1 MDRKIEKICRKFG
14 IDGEYL
20 SYELLTNG
28 HINTTYK
35 VYFVRRGEV
44 KDYILQRIN
53 VYVFKNPEAV
63 MENIVKVTEYI
74 REKIKAT
81 GVSAKRYVLHY
92 QPTENGKYY
101 FVDEKDGFWRC
112 ARFIDDSVTFN
123 ITDNPTVIEEAG
135 KAFGEFQMYLADFP
149 VQDLNIVI
157 PHFHNTV
164 LRYETFE
171 NSVRRNETGRAD
183 GVKDEIQ
190 KYLSLKEIATK
201 MYKMQRAGELPL
213 KVTHNDTKCNNV
225 LFDKTTFRHLS
236 VIDLDTVMPGLVGFD
251 FGDAIRFTA
260 NTCDEDEKDVSIVKL
275 DMDKFEA
282 FTRGFLS
289 AVGQALSENEKNTLA
304 LGAVTMTVECGMR
317 FLTDYLDGDKY
328 FKISREEQ
336 NLDRARCQL
345 ALAEDM
351 ITRIDEMN
359 AVVDK
364 YCNGIYGGVRIIYDR
379 FNA

>member
-1 MDRKIEKICRKFG
+1 M
-14 IDGEYL
+14 
-20 SYELLTNG
+20 
-28 HINTTYK
+28 
-35 VYFVRRGEV
+35 
-44 KDYILQRIN
+44 
-53 VYVFKNPEAV
+53 
-63 MENIVKVTEYI
+63 
-74 REKIKAT
+74 
-81 GVSAKRYVLHY
+81 
-92 QPTENGKYY
+92 
-101 FVDEKDGFWRC
+101 DEKDGFWRC

-171 NSVRRNETGRAD
+171 NSVRRNDTGRAD
-183 GVKDEIQ
+183 GVKVEIQ

-260 NTCDEDEKDVSIVKL
+260 NTCDEDEKDVSTVKL

-289 AVGQALSENEKNTLA
+289 AVGQTLSENEKGTLA

-359 AVVDK
+359 KVVDK
-364 YCNGIYGGVRIIYDR
+364 YL
-379 FNA
+379 

>member
-123 ITDNPTVIEEAG
+123 ITDNMTVIEEAG

-225 LFDKTTFRHLS
+225 LFDKTTFKHLS

-364 YCNGIYGGVRIIYDR
+364 Y
-379 FNA
+379 F

>member
-171 NSVRRNETGRAD
+171 NSVRRNDTGRAV
-183 GVKDEIQ
+183 GVKVEIQ

-289 AVGQALSENEKNTLA
+289 AVGQTLSENEKNTLA

-359 AVVDK
+359 EVVDK
-364 YCNGIYGGVRIIYDR
+364 YL
-379 FNA
+379 

>member
-171 NSVRRNETGRAD
+171 NSVRRNDIDRAD
-183 GVKDEIQ
+183 GVKVEIQ

-289 AVGQALSENEKNTLA
+289 AVGQTLSENEKNTLA

-359 AVVDK
+359 EVVDK
-364 YCNGIYGGVRIIYDR
+364 YL
-379 FNA
+379 

>member
-28 HINTTYK
+28 HISTTYK

-364 YCNGIYGGVRIIYDR
+364 YL
-379 FNA
+379 

>member
-171 NSVRRNETGRAD
+171 NSVQRNDTGRAD
-183 GVKDEIQ
+183 GVKVEIQ

-225 LFDKTTFRHLS
+225 LFDKTTFGHLS

-289 AVGQALSENEKNTLA
+289 AVGQTLSENEKNTLA

-351 ITRIDEMN
+351 MTRLDEMN
-359 AVVDK
+359 EVVDK
-364 YCNGIYGGVRIIYDR
+364 YL
-379 FNA
+379 

>member
-112 ARFIDDSVTFN
+112 ARFIDDSVTYN
-123 ITDNPTVIEEAG
+123 ETDDLGIIEECG
-135 KAFGEFQMYLADFP
+135 KAFGDFQLKLADFP
-149 VQDLNIVI
+149 VKQLYITI

-164 LRYETFE
+164 MRFE
-171 NSVRRNETGRAD
+171 AFDNAVKENAAGRAD
-183 GVKDEIQ
+183 EVKADIGEY
-190 KYLSLKEIATK
+190 KALEETATE
-201 MYKMQRAGELPL
+201 MYKMQRRGELPL

-225 LFDKTTFRHLS
+225 LFDKGSGKYLC

-251 FGDAIRFTA
+251 FGDAIRFIA
-260 NTCDEDEKDVSIVKL
+260 NSAKEDEKDLSKVSL
-275 DMDKFEA
+275 DLDKFEA
-282 FTRGFLS
+282 FAKGFIGK
-289 AVGQALSENEKNTLA
+289 VGAELTENEKNTLA
-304 LGAVTMTVECGMR
+304 LGAITMTLECGVR
-317 FLTDYLDGDKY
+317 FLTDYLNGDVY
-328 FKISREEQ
+328 FKTEYDEH

-345 ALAEDM
+345 ALAKDM
-351 ITRIDEMN
+351 IGKYSEMKN
-359 AVVDK
+359 IVSK
-364 YCNGIYGGVRIIYDR
+364 YL
-379 FNA
+379 